1 MARLNIVFD
10 FGAVIFGWEPSTLVR
25 EVFPQHAS
33 TDAQAVQLARS
44 VFSHGD
50 WHAFDAGKLSAHEIV
65 ERTHAR
71 TALPLQALADLV
83 DSIGMR
89 LPPIPESIKVLSELR
104 AQRDAGADM
113 KLFYL
118 SNMPTAYARVLEKKH
133 DFIGW
138 FDGGIFSGDVKL
150 IKPDPSIFRL
160 ATQRF
165 GLPVDSQTIF
175 IDDLQANIEASI
187 AHGWRGVHL
196 PNASMLRSKLFD
208 EIGR

>member
-10 FGAVIFGWEPSTLVR
+10 FGAVIFGWEPSVLVR

-33 TDAQAVQLARS
+33 NDAQAVQLVRS
-44 VFSHGD
+44 VFSHDD

-71 TALPLQALADLV
+71 TALPLQALGDLV

-118 SNMPTAYARVLEKKH
+118 SNMPAPYARVLEKKH

-150 IKPDPSIFRL
+150 IKPDPRIFHL

-165 GLPVDSQTIF
+165 GLQAGSQTVF
-175 IDDLQANIEASI
+175 IDDLQANVDASI

-196 PNASMLRSKLFD
+196 PHPALLRSKLLSD
-208 EIGR
+208 IGL

>member
-1 MARLNIVFD
+1 MARLNIVVD
-10 FGAVIFGWEPSTLVR
+10 FGAVIFGWEPSALLR
-25 EVFPQHAS
+25 EVFPQHAN
-33 TDAQAVQLARS
+33 TDAQAAQLARS
-44 VFSHGD
+44 VFSHDD
-50 WHAFDAGKLSAHEIV
+50 WHAFDAGKLSVQEIV

-71 TALPLQALADLV
+71 TALPLQPLADLV
-83 DSIGMR
+83 HSIGMR
-89 LPPIPESIKVLSELR
+89 LPPIPESIRVLSDLR

-118 SNMPTAYARVLEKKH
+118 SNMPAPYARVLEKKH

-138 FDGGIFSGDVKL
+138 FDDGIFSGDVQL
-150 IKPDPSIFRL
+150 IKPDPRIFHL

-165 GLPVDSQTIF
+165 GLQADSQTIF
-175 IDDLQANIEASI
+175 IDDLRANVDASI

-196 PNASMLRSKLFD
+196 PHPRMLRSKLFD